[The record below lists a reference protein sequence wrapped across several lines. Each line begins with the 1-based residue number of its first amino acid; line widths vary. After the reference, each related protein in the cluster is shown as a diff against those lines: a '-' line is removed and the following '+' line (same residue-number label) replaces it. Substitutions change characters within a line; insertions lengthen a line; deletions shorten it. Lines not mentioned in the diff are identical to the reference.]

1 MIARFLLLLLVMG
14 LAAPLLA
21 DEPVRSG
28 YEFMEPDTRRL
39 QDDDFLNPG
48 FFLVEDG
55 QRLWSAKI
63 GASGQ
68 SCADC
73 HGEVEASMAGVAA
86 GYPVFDPAA
95 GKVFNLQTR
104 IHSEMVERMHAPPM
118 AYDADEILALT
129 ALIALQSRGLEMRP
143 TLTAGAEAIIEQ
155 GREIYETR
163 RGQLNLSCAQCHV
176 DHAGQRL
183 RGDMIS
189 QGQINAF
196 PIYRLIW
203 DAPGS
208 THRMFEWCMQA
219 VRAEPFERG
228 SEEFLALELF
238 LAQRGA
244 GLKMEAPGVRR

>member
-1 MIARFLLLLLVMG
+1 MIARYLILLLVMG

-21 DEPVRSG
+21 EEPVRSG
-28 YEFMEPDTRRL
+28 YEFMEPDTRIL

-48 FFLVEDG
+48 FFLVEEG

-73 HGEVEASMAGVAA
+73 HGPDAASLTGIAA
-86 GYPVFDPAA
+86 TYPMFDAA
-95 GKVFNLQTR
+95 IGKVFNLQTR
-104 IHSEMVERMHAPPM
+104 IHSEMVDRMQAPPL

-143 TLTAGAEAIIEQ
+143 ALSAGADAIIEQ

-203 DAPGS
+203 DEPGS

-228 SEEFLALELF
+228 SDEFLALELF